1 MQSINTLTFFYSV
14 DGGWSDWS
22 YIICQT
28 GVQLRYRVCD
38 NPIPQN
44 GGSQCEGLN
53 IKVKNIY
60 LSNDECKTNIPGKD
74 SSILKL
80 VTS

>member
-1 MQSINTLTFFYSV
+1 MEQLV
-14 DGGWSDWS
+14 KHDLSDWCS
-22 YIICQT
+22 TSISC
-28 GVQLRYRVCD
+28 LRQ
-38 NPIPQN
+38 PHPQN